1 MHVLYLLLGYFLQL
15 KVFAYTKLCVQS
27 WKLYSAGSCYM
38 HINKKSNFRR
48 DVNYMAIIVM
58 GTIFLLI
65 ADNYTYDALFSK

>member
-1 MHVLYLLLGYFLQL
+1 MYKVGNFIVQEVVMPYFL
-15 KVFAYTKLCVQS
+15 FI
-27 WKLYSAGSCYM
+27 M